1 MEKIKRVKIKD
12 FMEEEVKLVPYSEDV
27 MGDSH
32 ETTVRNFM
40 KLYAREYPEAD
51 EAMEDG
57 VHSFE
62 ECWKYVTDWARKK
75 AKNGC
80 AALSSDT
87 VFRLAVNYYLSPVV
101 EEEKKEEPE
110 AVIPVVQPSWDSPEA
125 RKAREEAEKRR
136 REEERRKKI
145 EEDVRK
151 NGALLFDFC

>member
-1 MEKIKRVKIKD
+1 MEKIKRVKVKD
-12 FMEEEVKLVPYSEDV
+12 FSENEVPLVPYSEDV
-27 MGDSH
+27 MGDGH

-87 VFRLAVNYYLSPVV
+87 VFRLAANYFLSPVV
-101 EEEKKEEPE
+101 EEEK
-110 AVIPVVQPSWDSPEA
+110 
-125 RKAREEAEKRR
+125 
-136 REEERRKKI
+136 
-145 EEDVRK
+145 EEDECEKLPFEPDDEDEIEDLIPQLHEILDSVNDAK
-151 NGALLFDFC
+151 DDVEALIKKLEGNA